1 MKKLL
6 FGGTLL
12 LLAFMLSACGS
23 APDQNNL
30 SGGCSKETKTCAD
43 GSVVTRTGE
52 NCEFTP
58 CPEEA
63 AASDMIRVFNPGAGE
78 VITRPLQI
86 IGEARGPWFFEA
98 SFLIQLLDGKGN
110 LIGQTIATA
119 ESDWMTEDYVPFSA
133 LMEYPLN
140 VSGAGTLVFIK
151 NNPSGLTDNDAQLR
165 LPILLTDTDNNLLE
179 TENLPAINPS
189 ESGEQINPDQA
200 QAQEVKLYYYNAHI
214 DQDEAGNLR
223 CSPTALGSVS
233 RELSPTDTPIADTI
247 QTLILGG
254 LGQAELDAAYEKDG
268 DHHRRIAGHGIAVEN
283 FLERHEHG
291 IEQGGKRHEHA
302 EVGPEAQG
310 NGGKRANAADG
321 EIEQVEIIP
330 VRLAGATLL
339 AGIGDAD
346 GRETDPGKNALH
358 EPVAF
363 GQQQYRF
370 DDPAGHEPVIPGIE
384 LYFWRGD
391 PVEQAVEKLGRG
403 FLEPGIRTAV
413 LADAVD
419 DIVAGF
425 PFFDEGRD
433 DLGRVLQIG
442 VDGND
447 DRSRGILQ
455 AGGEG

>member
-189 ESGEQINPDQA
+189 ELGEQINPDQA

-254 LGQAELDAAYEKDG
+254 LGQAELDAGLSTEFPLPGFALNSANLDNNGVLTLEFSDP
-268 DHHRRIAGHGIAVEN
+268 EN
-283 FLERHEHG
+283 KSS
-291 IEQGGKRHEHA
+291 GGSC
-302 EVGPEAQG
+302 
-310 NGGKRANAADG
+310 
-321 EIEQVEIIP
+321 
-330 VRLAGATLL
+330 
-339 AGIGDAD
+339 
-346 GRETDPGKNALH
+346 
-358 EPVAF
+358 
-363 GQQQYRF
+363 
-370 DDPAGHEPVIPGIE
+370 
-384 LYFWRGD
+384 
-391 PVEQAVEKLGRG
+391 
-403 FLEPGIRTAV
+403 
-413 LADAVD
+413 
-419 DIVAGF
+419 
-425 PFFDEGRD
+425 
-433 DLGRVLQIG
+433 RV
-442 VDGND
+442 
-447 DRSRGILQ
+447 GILRAQ
-455 AGGEG
+455 IEATAKQFPEVKEVNFIPETIFQP